1 MSVIV
6 SFLLN
11 FQLKFTCNHIYY
23 RFAAYLKVV
32 IFNVIFPFRFHNT
45 PCLVNKFNLTINP
58 LLSPP
63 PGGGGFFISSPF
75 KGRGA

>member
-45 PCLVNKFNLTINP
+45 SCLVSKFNLTVNP

-63 PGGGGFFISSPF
+63 GGAYLYQAHLRGGGGT
-75 KGRGA
+75 

>member
-45 PCLVNKFNLTINP
+45 SCLVNKFNLTVNP

-63 PGGGGFFISSPF
+63 GGGLFISSPF
-75 KGRGA
+75 EGRGGT